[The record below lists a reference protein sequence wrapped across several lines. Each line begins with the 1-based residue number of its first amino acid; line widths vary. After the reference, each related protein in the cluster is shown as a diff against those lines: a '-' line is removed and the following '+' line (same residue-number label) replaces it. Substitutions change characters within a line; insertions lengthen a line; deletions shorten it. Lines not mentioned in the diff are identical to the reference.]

1 MGIRAIPDLSSLD
14 ISVQHQQISQS
25 NFNHPR
31 IKKTMATA
39 ADSSSQMDAPAPVA
53 APAPSKTKK
62 TSAKKTQKPAPEHPP
77 FNEMVMAA
85 VIDGHPL
92 KGVSLHAIKKYVIAL
107 YQLPTTT
114 MTNTNIKLAVKRNLA
129 AGRLILNQWKQGG
142 HFKLPKYAKYVK
154 PNKLKT
160 PVKKS
165 AKSSRTADKKSNT
178 PVKKSVKKPVK
189 KSVKTPVKK
198 SANTADKKP
207 KKGVQNAAKKT
218 AVKK

>member
-1 MGIRAIPDLSSLD
+1 
-14 ISVQHQQISQS
+14 
-25 NFNHPR
+25 
-31 IKKTMATA
+31 
-39 ADSSSQMDAPAPVA
+39 MDAPAPVA

-92 KGVSLHAIKKYVIAL
+92 KGVSLHAIKKYVIAQ
-107 YQLPTTT
+107 YQLPATAT
-114 MTNTNIKLAVKRNLA
+114 TNTHIKMAVKRNLA
-129 AGRLILNQWKQGG
+129 AGRLTLNQWKQGG
-142 HFKLPKYAKYVK
+142 HFKLPGKKAANANKAVPNKAVANKANKVVGGKKVKTPKKNNAVAKKPSVK

-165 AKSSRTADKKSNT
+165 AKSSRTADKKSKT

-207 KKGVQNAAKKT
+207 KKGVKNAAKKT

>member
-31 IKKTMATA
+31 IKKTMASA

-92 KGVSLHAIKKYVIAL
+92 KGVSLHAIKKYVIAQ

-142 HFKLPKYAKYVK
+142 HFKLPKYGKYVK

-165 AKSSRTADKKSNT
+165 AKSSRTADKK
-178 PVKKSVKKPVK
+178 
-189 KSVKTPVKK
+189 
-198 SANTADKKP
+198 P

>member
-1 MGIRAIPDLSSLD
+1 
-14 ISVQHQQISQS
+14 
-25 NFNHPR
+25 
-31 IKKTMATA
+31 
-39 ADSSSQMDAPAPVA
+39 MDAPAPVA

-92 KGVSLHAIKKYVIAL
+92 KGVSLHAIKKYVIAQ

-165 AKSSRTADKKSNT
+165 AKSSRTADKKSKT

>member
-1 MGIRAIPDLSSLD
+1 MGIYILVLPDLSSLD
-14 ISVQHQQISQS
+14 ISVQHQRISQS

-31 IKKTMATA
+31 TKKTMASA

-62 TSAKKTQKPAPEHPP
+62 TAAKKTQKPAPEHPP

-92 KGVSLHAIKKYVIAL
+92 KGVSLHAIKKYVIAQ
-107 YQLPTTT
+107 YQLPATT

-142 HFKLPKYAKYVK
+142 HFKFPKYAKYVK

-165 AKSSRTADKKSNT
+165 AK
-178 PVKKSVKKPVK
+178 
-189 KSVKTPVKK
+189 TPVKK

-207 KKGVQNAAKKT
+207 KKDVKNAAK
-218 AVKK
+218 